1 MLKTRI
7 ITATVM
13 LLAFLTALFAAS
25 ISVFALLLAAVVAA
39 SAWEWSR
46 LCGVRDEPVQTA
58 YAAGI
63 GLLAL
68 IFLYLP
74 QSGSFIQWM
83 MLIGFLFW
91 LIVPAIFFLKPVH
104 DPIVSPNTV
113 LLMTG
118 PLVFIVCVLGVQY
131 LRSHDV
137 AASPWLLLYALATVW
152 CMDIGAYFAGRQ
164 FGQNKL
170 APSISPGKTW
180 EGVVGGLG
188 VAFVFFLLSLLLGNW
203 PEGTGFKL
211 FIATVLATAVSVI
224 GDLYESRIKRAANM
238 KDSSQLL
245 PGHGGVLDRIDSLLA
260 AVPVFTFLWVWL

>member
-7 ITATVM
+7 ITAVIM
-13 LLAFLTALFAAS
+13 LLVFLTALFAAS

-46 LCGVRDEPVQTA
+46 LSGVRDENLQTA

-74 QSGSFIQWM
+74 QTEPFIRWM
-83 MLIGFLFW
+83 MLLGFLFW
-91 LIVPAIFFLKPVH
+91 LSVLAIFYLKPVH
-104 DPIVSPNTV
+104 EPIVSPNV
-113 LLMTG
+113 ILLISG
-118 PLVFIVCVLGVQY
+118 PFVFIVCVLGVQY

-152 CMDIGAYFAGRQ
+152 CMDIGAYFTGRK
-164 FGQNKL
+164 FGRNKL

-180 EGVVGGLG
+180 EGVFGGLG
-188 VAFVFFLLSLLLGNW
+188 VAFVFFLLSLLIGNW
-203 PEGTGFKL
+203 PEGTTFKL
-211 FIATVLATAVSVI
+211 FVATLLATAVSVI
-224 GDLYESRIKRAANM
+224 GDLYESRIKRAANR

-245 PGHGGVLDRIDSLLA
+245 PGHGGVLDRIDSVLA
-260 AVPVFTFLWVWL
+260 AVPVFIFLWVWL

>member
-7 ITATVM
+7 ITAAVM
-13 LLAFLTALFAAS
+13 LLVFVTALFVAS
-25 ISVFALLLAAVVAA
+25 TSVFALLLAVVVAA

-46 LCGVRDEPVQTA
+46 LCGVRDENLQTA

-74 QSGSFIQWM
+74 QSEPFIRWM
-83 MLIGFLFW
+83 MLGGLLFW
-91 LIVPAIFFLKPVH
+91 LAIPAVFFLKPVH
-104 DPIVSPNTV
+104 DPIVSPNVV
-113 LLMTG
+113 LLVSG
-118 PLVFIVCVLGVQY
+118 PMVFIVCVLAVQY

-137 AASPWLLLYALATVW
+137 HASPWLLLYALATVW
-152 CMDIGAYFAGRQ
+152 CMDIGAYFVGRK
-164 FGQNKL
+164 FGKNKL

-180 EGVVGGLG
+180 EGVFGGLS
-188 VAFVFFLLSLLLGNW
+188 VAFVFFLLSLMLGNW
-203 PEGTGFKL
+203 SDGTVFTL
-211 FIATVLATAVSVI
+211 FVATVLATAVSVI

-245 PGHGGVLDRIDSLLA
+245 PGHGGVLDRIDSVLA

>member
-7 ITATVM
+7 ITAAIM
-13 LLAFLTALFAAS
+13 LLVFLTASFAAS
-25 ISVFALLLAAVVAA
+25 ISVFALLLAAIVAA

-46 LCGVRDEPVQTA
+46 LSGVHDENLQTA

-74 QSGSFIQWM
+74 QTEPFIRWM
-83 MLIGFLFW
+83 MLLGFLFW
-91 LIVPAIFFLKPVH
+91 LSVLAIFYLKPAH
-104 DPIVSPNTV
+104 DPIVSPNAV
-113 LLMTG
+113 LLLTG
-118 PLVFIVCVLGVQY
+118 PFVFIVCVLGVQY

-152 CMDIGAYFAGRQ
+152 CMDIGAYFTGRK

-180 EGVVGGLG
+180 EGVFGGLG
-188 VAFVFFLLSLLLGNW
+188 VAFVFFLLSLLIGNW
-203 PEGTGFKL
+203 PEGTVFKL
-211 FIATVLATAVSVI
+211 FVATLLATAVSVI
-224 GDLYESRIKRAANM
+224 GDLYESRIKRAANR

-245 PGHGGVLDRIDSLLA
+245 PRPWWRA
-260 AVPVFTFLWVWL
+260 